1 MPGMFQPV
9 SLRVYTPLGH
19 LLTQAPE
26 KCQQLSGYG
35 SRHQTSP
42 EVALSLEAETSVE
55 ICQDSPGL
63 VVIFIFTL
71 YNPNISGTYS
81 STTCESLQI
90 TRRAACGH
98 FLGKSLTHFFYLSKK
113 SSKRWYSEYSGGFP

>member
-42 EVALSLEAETSVE
+42 EVALSLEAENSV
-55 ICQDSPGL
+55 DMPG
-63 VVIFIFTL
+63 FT
-71 YNPNISGTYS
+71 
-81 STTCESLQI
+81 
-90 TRRAACGH
+90 RD
-98 FLGKSLTHFFYLSKK
+98 
-113 SSKRWYSEYSGGFP
+113 

>member
-42 EVALSLEAETSVE
+42 EVALSLEAENSVE
-55 ICQDSPGL
+55 ICQDSPG
-63 VVIFIFTL
+63 ISFTL
-71 YNPNISGTYS
+71 YNPNIGGTYS

-98 FLGKSLTHFFYLSKK
+98 FFGEVTYT
-113 SSKRWYSEYSGGFP
+113 